1 MLESH
6 HPWRLLRHSFKFLS
20 GLKPSLQLAANP
32 RPSQRWLK
40 AVQGRAAELRHR
52 WCVTKS
58 STWRASA
65 AAVASHSSRT
75 VAWHCSSSALAVIAR
90 IS

>member
-1 MLESH
+1 MLKSH
-6 HPWRLLRHSFKFLS
+6 HPWRLLRRSFKFLS

-32 RPSQRWLK
+32 RPSRRWLK
-40 AVQGRAAELRHR
+40 AVQGRAAELRHS
-52 WCVTKS
+52 WCVTNS
-58 STWRASA
+58 STWTSA